1 MSRLF
6 RKYHRWLG
14 IILCLPLF
22 TTVLSGM
29 GYTIA
34 DEWFHRQAIGN
45 LMVRIHTFQ
54 IVHLE
59 KLFPVL
65 TGIGLIGLLIT
76 GLDLMGIFGKSSK
89 STGKLKS

>member
-6 RKYHRWLG
+6 RKYHRWIA

-34 DEWFHRQAIGN
+34 DEWLHQKSIGSF
-45 LMVRIHTFQ
+45 LMRIHTFK
-54 IVHLE
+54 ILHLD
-59 KLFPVL
+59 KIFPILMGV
-65 TGIGLIGLLIT
+65 GLIGLLIT
-76 GLDLMGIFGKSSK
+76 GLDMMGLFRKSSK
-89 STGKLKS
+89 STQTLKS